1 MKIPLW
7 FFVCLLLTG
16 SVYGQDEMIGAPV
29 KVALGIGAG
38 PSTPTGSLGDRDDAG
53 WNAAAKVRL
62 EGLIPLQIVG
72 MVQYNR
78 LPNRSQ
84 SVAPAVVGP
93 IAPASSGEYDVAWLY
108 GAGLEFPIS
117 LPVIRPY
124 IGVDGFVSS
133 LSSTAANAS
142 SITREGV
149 DAGIGAQIPF
159 AVFGNV
165 NVEFK
170 YQIFNVAGKEQNE
183 DTYSQVMA
191 NISLSFGI
199 L

>member
-1 MKIPLW
+1 MKNILW
-7 FFVCLLLTG
+7 LLVIVMLTG
-16 SVYGQDEMIGAPV
+16 TVWAQEELIGAPV
-29 KVALGIGAG
+29 KLTLGVGAG
-38 PSTPTGSLGDRDDAG
+38 PSTPTGSLSDLDNAG
-53 WNAAAKVRL
+53 WNAGANVRV
-62 EGLIPLQIVG
+62 EGLIPLELVG

-84 SVAPAVVGP
+84 YIEFAIGRPSLLG
-93 IAPASSGEYDVAWLY
+93 SGESDVAWLY
-108 GAGLEFPIS
+108 GVGLEYPFS

-124 IGVDGFVSS
+124 IGVDGFITS
-133 LSSTAANAS
+133 LSNTAPNS
-142 SITREGV
+142 PSVTREGI

-170 YQIFNVAGKEQNE
+170 YQIFNIAGKEQNE

-191 NISLSFGI
+191 NISISFGV